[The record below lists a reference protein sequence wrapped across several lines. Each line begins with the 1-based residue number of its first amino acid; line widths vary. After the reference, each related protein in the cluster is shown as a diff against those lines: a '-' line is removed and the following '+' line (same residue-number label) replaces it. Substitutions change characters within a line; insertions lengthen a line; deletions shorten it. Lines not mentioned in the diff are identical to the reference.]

1 MKNRILLVLLIASS
15 LLQAQSY
22 RLSRSGFTVAG
33 GRQSTS
39 QHVAATQM
47 GVPAFSN
54 MYSDSYSMGT
64 VTEVAVPAAQMPKRF
79 ALLQNYPNPFN
90 LGTTVTWQLPR
101 PAKVRV
107 AVYSLLG
114 ERVAILFQGLQPA
127 GEYRFHYMGLDQNG
141 LQLASGVYFVR
152 MEADAFQQVVKMAV
166 IK

>member
-1 MKNRILLVLLIASS
+1 MKKKIILLVLSASTMVF
-15 LLQAQSY
+15 AQSY

-33 GRQSTS
+33 GRQSSS
-39 QHVAATQM
+39 QHVAASQM
-47 GVPAFSN
+47 GVSAFSN

-114 ERVAILFQGLQPA
+114 ECVAVLFQGLQPA
-127 GEYRFHYMGLDQNG
+127 GEYRFHYAGIDQNG
-141 LQLASGVYFVR
+141 RLLASGVYFVR